1 MKENKILFIA
11 YLYPPVA
18 GVGLPGVQRTV
29 RFIRYLNRAEKYV
42 LTLRTDLYPEYFSL
56 DNKLSLPISRETII
70 RTGSADIFKVLL
82 KGKNFF
88 RSLLK
93 RDKVSD
99 LPDTESKQ
107 NDLPEEKSDVV
118 EKSRFTRIKDM
129 ISDLLTFPDY
139 AYSWIVPAVYEG
151 IKAVRTYEIDVIVAT
166 GMPWSSLMIAYF
178 IKLFTGKKLVVDF
191 RDPWVGNPYHDEKS
205 VLEKGLKKTCESLVV
220 HKADLIIANTD
231 ALKEQMD
238 ARYPELKARIMVLP
252 NGYDAEDFKD
262 IPETRLPQEKFVI
275 SHAGFLYLKRDP
287 VSVLKAIE
295 IIKEKYPDFSSVIQ
309 FHHIGNINLD
319 YDVEKYC
326 RKKGIQENV
335 ILAGQMGHKKCLG
348 YLAASDVLLI
358 IQPGTKSQIPSK
370 LYEYIYLDKPVLAV
384 TEKDSALGRLLAA
397 YRFGEAFEPDEHE
410 EIAAFLCNLAEN
422 KRKKETIRPSYSH
435 KEKFD
440 ARRIISEFEERLN
453 RL

>member
-1 MKENKILFIA
+1 MNEKKILFIA

-18 GVGLPGVQRTV
+18 GTGLPGVQRMV
-29 RFIRYLNRAEKYV
+29 RFMRYLNRAEKYV
-42 LTLRTDLYPEYFSL
+42 LTLRTDQYPEFFSL
-56 DNKLSLPISRETII
+56 DNKTPLPINHETII
-70 RTGSADIFKVLL
+70 RTGTADLFKVLL
-82 KGKNFF
+82 KGKNLF

-93 RDKVSD
+93 RDKFSDSNSDSSLYD
-99 LPDTESKQ
+99 LPDK
-107 NDLPEEKSDVV
+107 KSDSVQTN
-118 EKSRFTRIKDM
+118 RFTHIKDM
-129 ISDLLTFPDY
+129 ISDLLRFPDY
-139 AYSWIVPAVYEG
+139 AYSWIVPAVCEG
-151 IKAVRTYEIDVIVAT
+151 VKAARTYEIDMIVAT
-166 GMPWSSLMIAYF
+166 GMPWSSLIIAYF

-191 RDPWVGNPYHDEKS
+191 RDPWVGNPY
-205 VLEKGLKKTCESLVV
+205 LEKNRGRKFLEKIFESLVV

-231 ALKEQMD
+231 SLKEQMD
-238 ARYPELKARIMVLP
+238 ARYPELKERIMVLP

-262 IPETRLPQEKFVI
+262 IPEIRLPQEKFVI

-287 VSVLKAIE
+287 VSLFKAIE
-295 IIKEKYPDFSSVIQ
+295 IVKEKYPEFFSMIE

-326 RKKGIQENV
+326 REKGIRDNV
-335 ILAGQMGHKKCLG
+335 ILAGQIGHKKCLG

-397 YRFGEAFEPDEHE
+397 YQFGEAFEPDEHE
-410 EIAAFLCNLAEN
+410 KIAAFLCSLADN
-422 KRKKETIRPSYSH
+422 KRKKQTAQASYSH

-440 ARRIISEFEERLN
+440 ARQIISEFEVRLN
-453 RL
+453 VL

>member
-1 MKENKILFIA
+1 MKEKKILFIA

-18 GVGLPGVQRTV
+18 GVGLPGVQRMV
-29 RFIRYLNRAEKYV
+29 RFVRYLNQTEKYV
-42 LTLRTDLYPEYFSL
+42 LTLRSDQYPEYFSL
-56 DNKLSLPISRETII
+56 DNKTPLPINRETII

-82 KGKNFF
+82 KAKNFF

-93 RDKVSD
+93 KDKVSD
-99 LPDTESKQ
+99 LPNAGSGADA
-107 NDLPEEKSDVV
+107 LPDEKSHTVQ
-118 EKSRFTRIKDM
+118 KSRFTRIKD
-129 ISDLLTFPDY
+129 IVSDILTFPDY

-151 IKAVRTYEIDVIVAT
+151 VKAVRTYEIDMIVAT
-166 GMPWSSLMIAYF
+166 GMPWSSLIIAYF
-178 IKLFTGKKLVVDF
+178 IKLFTGKKLIVDF
-191 RDPWVGNPYHDEKS
+191 RDPWVGNPY
-205 VLEKGLKKTCESLVV
+205 LEKNRGRKFLEKIFESLVV

-231 ALKEQMD
+231 SLKEQMD

-262 IPETRLPQEKFVI
+262 IPEIRLPQEKFVI

-287 VSVLKAIE
+287 VALLKAIE
-295 IIKEKYPDFSSVIQ
+295 IIKEKYPKFSSVIQ

-326 RKKGIQENV
+326 RKKGIEENV
-335 ILAGQMGHKKCLG
+335 ILAGQMSHKKCLG

-358 IQPGTKSQIPSK
+358 IQPGTRSQIPSK

-384 TEKDSALGRLLAA
+384 TEKDSALGRLLAT

-410 EIAAFLCNLAEN
+410 QIAAFLCKSADN
-422 KRKKETIRPSYSH
+422 KRKKEMTQASYSH

-440 ARRIISEFEERLN
+440 ARHVIAEFEARLN